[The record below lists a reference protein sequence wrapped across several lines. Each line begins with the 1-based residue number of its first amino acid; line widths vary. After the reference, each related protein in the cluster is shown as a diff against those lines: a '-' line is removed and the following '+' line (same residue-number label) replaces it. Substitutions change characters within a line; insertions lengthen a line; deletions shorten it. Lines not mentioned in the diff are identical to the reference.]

1 VPGLKAL
8 VREHLPEAG
17 GGALSAAMELVLEG
31 LHQSSLLAKED
42 LDRGVLYTDMLGALY
57 EGG

>member
-1 VPGLKAL
+1 M
-8 VREHLPEAG
+8 REHLPEAG